1 MRVFWWQSL
10 VEGKDQ
16 LSLSC
21 ITMANDDCVPSIYWT
36 HTWRYVH
43 VTLSLEFSYC
53 LLTGSNRKPN
63 PTRFGWDPP
72 EWLRAPLSAVILVGP
87 WLYMTPEKEKME
99 GHRLFIVN
107 FFRFWGKKL
116 ERRRCSLLYFIH
128 YFHYFFHFV
137 VGVWLWFFGIYLI
150 NFLTIFVILFW
161 FLIWNSVLLGYK
173 RDKFLSWNS
182 RLRKQKK
189 KKKNYYQIYLLI
201 LRKHVTNKIK

>member
-87 WLYMTPEKEKME
+87 WLYMTPEKEKNGGSQTFYCE
-99 GHRLFIVN
+99 LF
-107 FFRFWGKKL
+107 
-116 ERRRCSLLYFIH
+116 SLLGQKAGTEK
-128 YFHYFFHFV
+128 V
-137 VGVWLWFFGIYLI
+137 LI
-150 NFLTIFVILFW
+150 ALFYSL
-161 FLIWNSVLLGYK
+161 FSL
-173 RDKFLSWNS
+173 FLSFRGRCVIMIFWD
-182 RLRKQKK
+182 
-189 KKKNYYQIYLLI
+189 IFD
-201 LRKHVTNKIK
+201 